1 MNNYRKAV
9 DDLQSRKTGK
19 DDITIQ
25 TVKKSLK
32 KLGHPEKDYNV
43 ILIGGTNG
51 KGSTVEMISEMLQHQ
66 NKDVGTSK
74 SPHLTSV
81 RERIQVNSQ
90 KISRD
95 EFLTL
100 YNTLEKYDQE
110 LSFFESI
117 IAMSYLY
124 FSKKDVDYAVMEVG
138 MGGRLDATNA
148 AEPELSVITNIGLD
162 HTEYLGDSKEEIAGE
177 KAGIIPRNGKI
188 VTGENLEQILETAER
203 RSSEKVDPLT
213 VEKLGDR
220 KYQFRDK
227 KFSIPVKGSFQ
238 KQNLQN
244 SLTAVKELEGVPEN
258 LEKALSNL
266 KCSGRMEKI
275 SENPEIILDGAHNP
289 PALEKTISDM
299 PEDFICVFNSIE
311 TKDSSQMI
319 EILEEK
325 ASKFI
330 FTESNIEWS
339 AEPSDIQ
346 KKCSTE
352 SEIIREPVKAV
363 KKAAKHGKP
372 VFVTGSLYL
381 IGELKQKDLNLQ
393 TELQVKK
400 EL

>member
-1 MNNYRKAV
+1 MNNYSKAV

-25 TVKKSLK
+25 TVKKALK
-32 KLGHPEKDYNV
+32 KLGHPEKDYSV

-51 KGSTVEMISEMLQHQ
+51 KGSTVEMVSEMLQYH

-95 EFLTL
+95 EFLNL
-100 YNTLEKYDQE
+100 YKKLERLNQE

-117 IAMSYLY
+117 ITMSYLH
-124 FSKKDVDYAVMEVG
+124 FSKKKVDYAVMEVG

-148 AEPELSVITNIGLD
+148 AEPELSVITNIGMD
-162 HTEYLGDSKEEIAGE
+162 HTEYLGDSKEEIAAE
-177 KAGIIPRNGKI
+177 KAGIIPQNGKI
-188 VTGENLEQILETAER
+188 VTEENLKQITETAGR
-203 RSSEKVDPLT
+203 RDSEKIDP
-213 VEKLGDR
+213 VKIGELGNR
-220 KYQFRDK
+220 KYQFQDK

-244 SLTAVKELEGVPEN
+244 SITAVKELEGIPEN
-258 LEKALSNL
+258 LEEALSNL
-266 KCSGRMEKI
+266 KCPGRMEKI

-289 PALEKTISDM
+289 PALEKVISDM

-330 FTESNIEWS
+330 FTKSNVDWS
-339 AEPSDIQ
+339 ADPLDIQ
-346 KKCSTE
+346 KKCSTK

-363 KKAAKHGKP
+363 KKAAENGKP

-381 IGELKQKDLNLQ
+381 IGELKQKDLKLQ
-393 TELQVKK
+393 TEPHVKK
-400 EL
+400 GS